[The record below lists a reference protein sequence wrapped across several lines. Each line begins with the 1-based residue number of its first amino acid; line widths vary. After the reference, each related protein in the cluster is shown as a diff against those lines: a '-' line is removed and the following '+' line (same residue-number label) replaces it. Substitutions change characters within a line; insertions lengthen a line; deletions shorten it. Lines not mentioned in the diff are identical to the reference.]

1 MNNKVTVLIPTF
13 NRAKVLKRAI
23 ASVLRQSYSEI
34 IIIVSDNASTDET
47 ESVVRELIST
57 DNRIEYFK
65 HKFNVG
71 ALENLRYVFS
81 LVQTPY
87 FCFLSDDD
95 LLAIDCILDS
105 VKVLNQHANIDF
117 VIQNSLWINTAGELI
132 STGNYAVNGELKKFC
147 NYDRFD
153 VFHNSE
159 VPFIWTG
166 MLFRGEL
173 SKLYTLKSM
182 NNDIGHD
189 IRYLFR
195 VVSRHNF
202 AYLSK
207 VGAFFTSHFDS
218 MSSARPYFDM
228 IEHVKECERYIEI
241 LEDESVDSLIKE
253 RVANYFL
260 ELVNSHPYKKSL
272 KEALRH
278 LVKNCCN
285 SPELPTHSIFEFANN
300 FRQNGFPKTA
310 DLFSTIFKFKSIRF
324 FVKLIYGKFNSYR
337 FNRHRNAMKLL
348 QNTIYKSYFEDIKKL
363 H

>member
-1 MNNKVTVLIPTF
+1 M
-13 NRAKVLKRAI
+13 
-23 ASVLRQSYSEI
+23 
-34 IIIVSDNASTDET
+34 
-47 ESVVRELIST
+47 
-57 DNRIEYFK
+57 
-65 HKFNVG
+65 
-71 ALENLRYVFS
+71 ENFRFVFG

-87 FCFLSDDD
+87 FCILSDDD
-95 LLAIDCILDS
+95 LLAIDCILDG
-105 VKVLNQHANIDF
+105 VKVLNENVNIDF
-117 VIQNSLWINTAGELI
+117 VIQNSLWIDTAGELI
-132 STGNYAVNGELKKFC
+132 STGDYPVNGELKKFC

-166 MLFRGEL
+166 MLFREEL
-173 SKLYTLKSM
+173 SRLYTGKSM
-182 NNDIGHD
+182 NNDVGHD

-228 IEHVKECERYIEI
+228 IKHVKECERYIEI
-241 LEDESVDSLIKE
+241 LEDEVVDPLIKG
-253 RVANYFL
+253 RVVNHFL

-285 SPELPTHSIFEFANN
+285 SPELPTHSIVEFANN

-310 DLFSTIFKFKSIRF
+310 YFFSTIFKFESIRF
-324 FVKLIYGKFNSYR
+324 LIKLIYGNFNNYR
-337 FNRHRNAMKLL
+337 INKHRNAMKLL
-348 QNTIYKSYFEDIKKL
+348 QHTIYNSNFEDIKKL
-363 H
+363 Y